1 MVPVLMPP
9 NEAVEAL
16 GRGTVDSVVTEPA
29 ALVDFGLD
37 RVTNQDY
44 MLDVGSTSFGILMSR
59 AKFEALPQAAKDV
72 LLKYSGAPFNERYT
86 KEMTAYMADVHNRMK
101 TDPKRTVVEP
111 SAADLA
117 AADRVFA
124 NVKKEWTAKDSR
136 NAELLAKADQILAD
150 IRSKNP
156 R

>member
-16 GRGTVDSVVTEPA
+16 GRGTVDFVVTEPA

-59 AKFEALPQAAKDV
+59 AKFEALPQAAKGG
-72 LLKYSGAPFNERYT
+72 LS
-86 KEMTAYMADVHNRMK
+86 
-101 TDPKRTVVEP
+101 RT
-111 SAADLA
+111 
-117 AADRVFA
+117 
-124 NVKKEWTAKDSR
+124 
-136 NAELLAKADQILAD
+136 IH
-150 IRSKNP
+150 
-156 R
+156 